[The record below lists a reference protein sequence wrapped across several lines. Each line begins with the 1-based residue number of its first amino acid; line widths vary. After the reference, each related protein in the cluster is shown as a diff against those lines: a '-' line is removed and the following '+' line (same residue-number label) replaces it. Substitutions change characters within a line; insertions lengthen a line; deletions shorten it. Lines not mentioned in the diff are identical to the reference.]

1 MRITDKYVFFWGEAP
16 FTNFTRCTVRYLGI
30 DFPSSEHA
38 FMWIKAVYFKDHDI
52 AQKIRKAP
60 TPAAA
65 KALGREV
72 KNFDPEEWSKVSYAY
87 MKAVVEVKF
96 RTNPELLKELLDP
109 LFDGKT
115 FVEAS
120 PYDRIWGIGFRESD
134 SEAINEHTFNW
145 GENRLGRILTELRE
159 KLKREFNALQK
170 YAGNK
175 TQKEKEVN
183 ANTTGLVGQSDS
195 R

>member
-1 MRITDKYVFFWGEAP
+1 MRITENYVFFWGDNP

-52 AQKIRKAP
+52 AQEIRKAP

-65 KALGREV
+65 KALGRKV
-72 KNFDPEEWSKVSYAY
+72 KNFDLEEWSKVSYDY
-87 MKAVVEVKF
+87 MKTLVDIKF
-96 RTNPELLKELLDP
+96 RTNPKLLKELLDP

-115 FVEAS
+115 FAEAS

-134 SEAINEHTFNW
+134 SEALNERTLNW
-145 GENRLGRILTELRE
+145 GENRLGKILTELRNQYI
-159 KLKREFNALQK
+159 KEF
-170 YAGNK
+170 
-175 TQKEKEVN
+175 EVYG
-183 ANTTGLVGQSDS
+183 TGK
-195 R
+195 